1 MNITVLTGSVPSATF
16 IDAQVNAMAED
27 GFAITIIGKKTGV
40 YDYHKNVR
48 VIVIP
53 DGLLSRLFFITGL
66 LLSTGLRHFFKI
78 IKSSKGIAGLYNDL
92 LFYLPI
98 IQSKP
103 DRIHVQWAAF
113 IHNRDLLFELYPKK
127 ILVSLRGAHINY
139 TPITTPEIKESYLRL
154 FPKVHRFHAVSKAI
168 AKEAEQYGAS
178 SEKTDIVYSFV
189 GDALLQK
196 RILPKVKS
204 EELKIISVGRFFWKK
219 GYEYALDA
227 LALLKE
233 HGIPFTYTLIAEGKT
248 PASMLYHLH
257 QQGIKNNVR
266 IINGLPHID
275 VLKEMEHHDVL
286 LLPSV
291 EEGIANVAL
300 EAMATGTPVISSD
313 VGGMKEIID
322 NGKSGYLVA
331 PRDIKSIAE
340 ALEQFAALD
349 EPQRFTVAT
358 RAKEAVS
365 KQHNKQNFISAFRKF
380 YNH

>member
-1 MNITVLTGSVPSATF
+1 MNITVLAGSVPSATF

-27 GFAITIIGKKTGV
+27 GFAITIIGKRTGV

-53 DGLLSRLFFITGL
+53 DGLLSRLSFIAGL
-66 LLSTGLRHFFKI
+66 LLSTGFRHFLKI
-78 IKSSKGIAGLYNDL
+78 IKNRKGIAGLYNDL

-113 IHNRDLLFELYPKK
+113 IHNRDLLFELYPQK

-168 AKEAEQYGAS
+168 TKEAVQYGA
-178 SEKTDIVYSFV
+178 EQNTTDIIYSLV
-189 GDALLQK
+189 DDKLLQK
-196 RILPKVKS
+196 EIQPKTPHP
-204 EELKIISVGRFFWKK
+204 ELRIISVGRFFWKK

-227 LALLKE
+227 LAVLKRE
-233 HGIPFTYTLIAEGKT
+233 GVPFTYTLIAEGKT
-248 PASMLYHLH
+248 PASILYQLH
-257 QQGIKNNVR
+257 HQGINDEVR
-266 IINGLPHID
+266 IINGLPHD
-275 VLKEMEHHDVL
+275 EVLNEIERHDVL

-300 EAMATGTPVISSD
+300 EAMATGIPVISSD
-313 VGGMKEIID
+313 VGGMKETID
-322 NGKSGYLVA
+322 NGISGYLVA
-331 PRDIKSIAE
+331 PRDIKAIAE
-340 ALEQFAALD
+340 TLKQFASLD
-349 EPQRFTVAT
+349 EQQRYTIAT
-358 RAKEAVS
+358 NAKEAVS
-365 KQHNKQNFISAFRKF
+365 RQHNKQSFTSAFTKF